1 MYKFLVFKDGQVP
14 EQWPVRNGHL
24 LGNDGNAMAAD
35 IAWQDGALC
44 VTKKEAGVC
53 AFALQHKVGDLGELT
68 LQTTLLP
75 EREEPYILTLELAR
89 HRLMMLY
96 MRLEEWSMFDLGEDH
111 AVNVR
116 LKRARSLF
124 IEALSQQVSSP
135 SAAHQL
141 AQESLINAIDGT
153 EELTLA
159 HAELLLERRRVT
171 GSVPKYA
178 LGCGICLE
186 QHDPRILG
194 GLQANFEVLN
204 IPMPWK
210 TLVPT
215 EGEYQFQA
223 TDPWVQWALAA
234 KRKIVAGPIIDF
246 SKGQAPDWLY
256 IWEHDYDTVRDL
268 VYEHIKQVVGRYRST
283 VHVWN
288 LMSGLNVNAQFSF
301 SYEQLVDLVR
311 MSALLVRKL
320 APKAQIMLEIDQP
333 WGEYHGANPRSMAP
347 LRFCELLSQS
357 SVPFDVIGL
366 RLFMGQAMPGRYARD
381 MMQISAVID
390 HFGHQGKPLHVS
402 FAAPSEPVTLQML
415 NAMPDKAKTFTDDQ
429 CGYWRRPWSGLIQ
442 GRWLEACMHIAMSR
456 PYVESVSWHDV
467 LDHVGMPVLL
477 SGLVDDQ
484 LRPKKVFKHAIRFR
498 EYLRGSSSD
507 SSAASA
513 PAIAASGIIQPRT
526 GGTVPASPAKPSA

>member
-1 MYKFLVFKDGQVP
+1 MYKFLVFKDGQIP

-24 LGNDGNAMAAD
+24 LGSDGNVMAAD
-35 IAWQDGALC
+35 ISWQDGAIC
-44 VTKKEAGVC
+44 VSKKEAGIC
-53 AFALQHKVGDLGELT
+53 AFALQHKVSDLGELT

-75 EREEPYILTLELAR
+75 EREEPYILALELAR

-96 MRLEEWSMFDLGEDH
+96 MRLEEWSMFDLGDDH

-116 LKRARSLF
+116 LKKSRGLF
-124 IEALSQQVSSP
+124 MEALGQQFSNP
-135 SAAHQL
+135 LSANHL
-141 AQESLINAIDGT
+141 AQESLVNAIDGT

-171 GSVPKYA
+171 HSVPKYA
-178 LGCGICLE
+178 LGCGVCLT

-194 GLQANFEVLN
+194 GLQANFEILN

-215 EGEYQFQA
+215 EGEYQFQH

-234 KRKIVAGPIIDF
+234 KRKIVAGPLIDF

-268 VYEHIKQVVGRYRST
+268 VYEHIKQVVNRYRGNT
-283 VHVWN
+283 HVWN
-288 LMSGLNVNAQFSF
+288 LMSGLNVNSQFSF
-301 SYEQLVDLVR
+301 SYEQIVDLVR

-333 WGEYHGANPRSMAP
+333 WGEYHATNPRSIAP
-347 LRFCELLSQS
+347 LRFFELLSQS
-357 SVPFDVIGL
+357 SVPFDIIGL
-366 RLFMGQAMPGRYARD
+366 RVFMGQARPGQYTRD
-381 MMQISAVID
+381 MMQISGIID

-402 FAAPSEPVTLQML
+402 FAAPSEPVTQQML
-415 NAMPDKAKTFTDDQ
+415 NSTPMGKQSPVQDDQ

-456 PYVESVSWHDV
+456 PYVESVSWRDV
-467 LDHVGMPVLL
+467 LDHPDMAMPL

-498 EYLRGSSSD
+498 EYLRGVSPD
-507 SSAASA
+507 SSAD
-513 PAIAASGIIQPRT
+513 ASGI
-526 GGTVPASPAKPSA
+526 VPPHPAAKP